1 MTTSWSEL
9 SPKQPLAP
17 LVPCALLVYTDDE
30 SRIVALSRVGRKSQL
45 RVTAVGTDRVLVSL
59 PPQATTRALARWV
72 LEEAARVML
81 LPPLV
86 RAPAKR
92 GWFRRRNKKLTLLG
106 QEEFGVDLD
115 SVHEFALAI
124 EKGTWWHGKLPA
136 AASGNPGL
144 RVERIRD
151 QYATLKLDLVY
162 RIENPALF
170 DPAVPT
176 TSEFEAALAGFDPT
190 GNLKQRAEQAHR
202 IELAFALA
210 REHAERAGM
219 RHVAQQHRSDL
230 RRAAKAARLAVGS
243 STPGERAAA
252 LAQVQRILD
261 SLALYY
267 LPRQAELKA
276 LPSGDPHE

>member
-9 SPKQPLAP
+9 PPKQPLAP
-17 LVPCALLVYTDDE
+17 LTPCALLVYTDHE
-30 SRIVALSRVGRKSQL
+30 SQVVTLSRVGRKS
-45 RVTAVGTDRVLVSL
+45 RITIKAVDTDQTLASL
-59 PPQATTRALARWV
+59 PAQATIRALAKKV
-72 LEEAARVML
+72 LTEEARVML

-86 RAPAKR
+86 QDPTQR
-92 GWFRRRNKKLTLLG
+92 GWFWRRRKRLRLLG
-106 QEEFGVDLD
+106 QEELGVDLD

-124 EKGTWWHGKLPA
+124 ETGTWWHGKLPA
-136 AASGNPGL
+136 AASGNPSL

-151 QYATLKLDLVY
+151 QYAALRLDLVY

-190 GNLKQRAEQAHR
+190 GDLKQRALQAHR

-210 REHAERAGM
+210 REHAERAGI
-219 RHVAQQHRSDL
+219 RHAEQQHRSDL
-230 RRAAKAARLAVGS
+230 RRAVKAARLAAQAT
-243 STPGERAAA
+243 TPGERTAA

-267 LPRQAELKA
+267 LPRKAELKA
-276 LPSGDPHE
+276 LPSGDPS